1 MNPVTKAIIPVAGL
15 GTRFLP
21 ITKAIPKEMLPLVDR
36 PLIQYVIEEAASAGV
51 EAVVLITSR
60 GKASI
65 ENYFDIS
72 RELEWFLEE
81 KGKGETVKE
90 VRKISDLVDVFY
102 VRQKEPLGLGHA
114 ILCAKKFVE
123 KEPFAVLLGDD
134 VIDSSV
140 PLLSQMMEVY
150 GEYKAPVIAI
160 EKVARE
166 SLSSYGIVK
175 IAEGESLD
183 MRWGRVHRLVDM
195 VEKPSPEE
203 APSDLAT
210 VGRYI
215 FTPDIFEFLDKSQ
228 PGALGEIQITDSMRE
243 LARRKPFYGLEF
255 SGTRYD
261 AGDKLGFI
269 IANIAFALN
278 REELRKKLLFF
289 LRKVVEE
296 NG

>member
-1 MNPVTKAIIPVAGL
+1 MSSITKAVIPVAGL

-36 PLIQYVIEEAASAGV
+36 PLIQYVMEEAVSSGI
-51 EAVVLITSR
+51 EAVILVTSR
-60 GKASI
+60 GKTSI

-72 RELEWFLEE
+72 KELEWFLEE
-81 KGKGETVKE
+81 KKKGKSIDE
-90 VRKISDLVDVFY
+90 VRKVSNLADIFY

-134 VIDSSV
+134 IIDSSA
-140 PLLSQMMEVY
+140 PLLAQMIEVY
-150 GEYKAPVIAI
+150 ERCKAPVIAI
-160 EKVARE
+160 EKVAKE
-166 SLSSYGIVK
+166 NLSSYGIVK
-175 IAEGESLD
+175 IAEGESFD
-183 MRWGRVHRLVDM
+183 MRWGKVHRLVDM
-195 VEKPSPEE
+195 IEKPSPDE

-215 FTPDIFEFLDKSQ
+215 FTPDIFEFLDRSQ

-243 LARRKPFYGLEF
+243 VARRMPFYGLEF

-261 AGDKLGFI
+261 AGDKLGFVM
-269 IANIAFALN
+269 ANIAFALN
-278 REELRKKLLFF
+278 REEFREKLLVL
-289 LRKVVEE
+289 LRRMVEE
-296 NG
+296 YG